1 MSAGT
6 SSSSRMESLN
16 NSCVTV
22 PEGAVRSLTQAGEG
36 VGRFVV
42 SSEDMMELEIIEL
55 FLQAPNLLSTCH
67 DAGVMTVQLSHD
79 LVDDELKVVADVQP
93 LNPEPGGEA

>member
-6 SSSSRMESLN
+6 SSSSRMEGLN

-22 PEGAVRSLTQAGEG
+22 LEGAVRSLTQAGEG
-36 VGRFVV
+36 VGHFVV

-67 DAGVMTVQLSHD
+67 DAGVTTVQLSHD
-79 LVDDELKVVADVQP
+79 LVDDELKVVVDVQP